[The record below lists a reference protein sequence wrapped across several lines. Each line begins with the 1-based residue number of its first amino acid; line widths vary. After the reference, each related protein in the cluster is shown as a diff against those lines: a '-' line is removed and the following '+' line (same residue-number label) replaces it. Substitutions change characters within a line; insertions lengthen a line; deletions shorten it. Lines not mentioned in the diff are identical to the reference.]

1 MENIYTTA
9 SDGLDPTGWYPGKKY
24 GFLKNLGRVTSMG
37 IYNPDNRMASKLN
50 IQKLEARG
58 QHQED
63 LRGMKEKMKELHNLA
78 LESLHDYYT
87 KAMPDKSPAEIAQM
101 TAQHYA
107 SKFLSETSKNN
118 AEGAKAEVDKETSK
132 GLLPGAAGAATKGQM
147 AAEAAADAS
156 TARNRN
162 VEANERGRAPHEMDA
177 GAREIMSQ
185 IDLSGAK
192 SAEAGAQ
199 TAEAGNR
206 KDKAV
211 AAHKFNTPYKAAQYD
226 DINIDADTQ
235 KAIHLKS
242 DEDWQHNVKNQLRP
256 IVASTMQDDAQRQA
270 MDAINNRLESTSMNK
285 ALMNPTTA
293 DSLTAARL
301 NKNSMTVPYGGT
313 VVPVVP
319 VDQSNVIQGE
329 TRHPEQTTTTVK
341 VDPVTGKP
349 IPVTTHRYYGTN
361 QPPTTAE
368 QFNGLTGRRQPIT
381 VDTNLLNSIRGGR

>member
-24 GFLKNLGRVTSMG
+24 GFLKNLGRVASMG
-37 IYNPDNRMASKLN
+37 IYSPDNRMASKLN
-50 IQKLEARG
+50 YQKLETRG
-58 QHQED
+58 QNQEQ
-63 LRGMKEKMKELHNLA
+63 LRNMKELHNLA

-87 KAMPDKSPAEIAQM
+87 KAMPEKSPAEIAQM

-118 AEGAKAEVDKETSK
+118 AEGAKAEVDKEISK
-132 GLLPGAAGAATKGQM
+132 GLLLGAAGAATKGQM

-162 VEANERGRAPHEMDA
+162 VEANERGRAPHEKDA
-177 GAREIMSQ
+177 GAREIMAQ

-199 TAEAGNR
+199 TAESGNR
-206 KDKAV
+206 EAKAK
-211 AAHKFNTPYKAAQYD
+211 AAKTFNTPYKAAKYD

-235 KAIHLKS
+235 KATHLKS
-242 DEDWQHNVKNQLRP
+242 DEDWLYNVKNKLQP
-256 IVASTMQDDAQRQA
+256 IVASTMQDDAKRQA

-293 DSLTAARL
+293 DSLTAAKL
-301 NKNSMTVPYGGT
+301 NKNSMVVPYGGT
-313 VVPVVP
+313 VHPIVP
-319 VDQSNVIQGE
+319 VDPNSALRGE
-329 TRHPEQTTTTVK
+329 TRHPDETTTTVK
-341 VDPVTGKP
+341 IDPTTGKP
-349 IPVTTHRYYGTN
+349 IPVTTHRSYGTPGTN

-368 QFNGLTGRRQPIT
+368 QFNGLTGRRSPIT